1 MSKTYTISDLAKE
14 FDITTRTIRFYE
26 SEGMLHPDR
35 KGQTRIYH
43 ERDRVHLKLILRGKR
58 LGFSLAESRE
68 LIALY
73 DPGSANQKQLQ
84 RFLEKIHER
93 RQLLAQQIEDIRIME
108 HELDEAEQRCLD
120 SLDKHAPLTH

>member
-1 MSKTYTISDLAKE
+1 MPNTYSISDLAKE

-26 SEGMLHPDR
+26 SEGMLHPTR
-35 KGQTRIYH
+35 KGQTRVYS

-73 DPGSANQKQLQ
+73 DPGSANHKQLQ
-84 RFLEKIHER
+84 RFLEKIQQR

-120 SLDKHAPLTH
+120 NLNKHVSLTP